1 MTSPDRLAIALLSYR
16 GNPHSGGQGVYVH
29 HLSRA
34 LTELGHHVEV
44 IAGPPYPEVHDSVEL
59 TRLPSLDLYRA
70 DDPFR
75 TPALGEFHD
84 VIDVTEFALM
94 CTAAFPEPLTFS
106 WRAARYLKERAGEFD
121 IVHDNQC
128 LGYGLLPIARLVTVV
143 ATVHHPITI
152 DKRLEIDHASTFKR
166 RLALRRWYSFT
177 RMQGRVAR
185 RLPRIV
191 TVSGSARRDV
201 NRELG
206 VPLHRIGVVH
216 NGVDAELFR
225 PLGHVQRVPG
235 RIMTTTSADVPLKGL
250 VFLIEAL
257 AKLRTE
263 RAGAHLVVV
272 GKPAGRGRVKAAI
285 ERFGLRDAVRFE
297 TGVDAMRLVE
307 LYAEAQVAVVPS
319 LYEGFSLPAV
329 EAMSCEVPLVVTDA
343 GAIPEVVGAD
353 GDAALHVAPG
363 DASALAQSIGI
374 LLGDDAARL
383 SLGSAGRRRV
393 LERFTWR
400 SAALQTVEEYRRATE
415 QC

>member
-1 MTSPDRLAIALLSYR
+1 MTSPDRLRIALLSYR

-59 TRLPSLDLYRA
+59 IRLPSLDLYRA

-106 WRAARYLKERAGEFD
+106 WRAARYLKERAGDFD

-128 LGYGLLPIARLVTVV
+128 LGYGLLPIARLVPVV
-143 ATVHHPITI
+143 ATIHHPIAI
-152 DKRLEIDHASTFKR
+152 DKRLEIDHAPTFKR
-166 RLALRRWYSFT
+166 RATLRRWYSFS

-225 PLGHVQRVPG
+225 PLEHVQRVPG

-257 AKLRTE
+257 AKLR
-263 RAGAHLVVV
+263 RKSVV
-272 GKPAGRGRVKAAI
+272 
-285 ERFGLRDAVRFE
+285 
-297 TGVDAMRLVE
+297 
-307 LYAEAQVAVVPS
+307 
-319 LYEGFSLPAV
+319 
-329 EAMSCEVPLVVTDA
+329 
-343 GAIPEVVGAD
+343 
-353 GDAALHVAPG
+353 
-363 DASALAQSIGI
+363 
-374 LLGDDAARL
+374 
-383 SLGSAGRRRV
+383 
-393 LERFTWR
+393 
-400 SAALQTVEEYRRATE
+400 
-415 QC
+415 